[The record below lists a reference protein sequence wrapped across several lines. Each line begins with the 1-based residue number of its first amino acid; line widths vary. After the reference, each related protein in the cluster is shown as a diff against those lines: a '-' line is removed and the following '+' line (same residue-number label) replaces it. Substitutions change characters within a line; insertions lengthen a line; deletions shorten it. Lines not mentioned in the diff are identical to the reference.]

1 MLAVELRFEVRDV
14 LLDALQKGLLMLY
27 SGKNIIR
34 LLPPLVMDEQTVS
47 SAIQTIDLVLSEE
60 EKRRHVH

>member
-1 MLAVELRFEVRDV
+1 
-14 LLDALQKGLLMLY
+14 MLY

-47 SAIQTIDLVLSEE
+47 RAIHIIDMVLSEE
-60 EKRRHVH
+60 EKRRHVL